1 VSTAVERAEPAVSRE
16 EAEPPRSPPRS
27 IGAAQPFESMGLRH
41 YLSLET
47 RWATAAYWTSI
58 ALIVVAVLVSRLL
71 PCTDYPQ
78 HLALADVARRLGD
91 PAAPEHVHYT
101 INYFTYN
108 GLFHVLVAGLG
119 RVLPIELAGK
129 LVVAG
134 SLGLLGA
141 GVLAVVRVLGRPGF
155 HAALFVPVIFS
166 FAVGWGFVNYA
177 LGTALAVV
185 TLALVARNLQ
195 RPTWQ
200 RALTIGVLGLVC
212 GMTHV
217 LAMLLLCMLAA
228 AIAPETAHRALPPS
242 SLGLKRLG
250 AIFVR
255 STIALAPLLV
265 GCAWCIAVYRV
276 QYAWDP
282 VMYKDPTLEGSSPPI
297 WQKLAYFG
305 AWGTGIHTD
314 FTDQVLLFAGLFVAA
329 IASLFRLRRS
339 PEPGEPAPYVLP
351 LVVALGAY
359 LATPMVFIGTHLI
372 FPRLAQ
378 AVVIGIILATPAF
391 PRARAGTF
399 ARVSL
404 AIAVLAGANLLGHM
418 VAYASETDDAA
429 RVIDEAPTGRSATAV
444 VYDSETFSFRN
455 GTLVHLAAYYAA
467 IKHGDWSFAFARY
480 LSVPV
485 RYTAAGAPPWP
496 KLGWEFSP
504 WDYNP
509 RCRYARTFDLV
520 FVKAPSDM
528 DTSDAGEAAVRK
540 LVFELDAD
548 AVRLVSHHGH
558 YWAFDTKGLPDDGT
572 Y

>member
-1 VSTAVERAEPAVSRE
+1 
-16 EAEPPRSPPRS
+16 
-27 IGAAQPFESMGLRH
+27 H
-41 YLSLET
+41 YLVLET
-47 RWATAAYWTSI
+47 RWATTAYWTSI
-58 ALIVVAVLVSRLL
+58 ALIVIAVLVPRLL

-78 HLALADVARRLGD
+78 HLALADIARRLSD
-91 PAAPEHVHYT
+91 PSAPERASYSV
-101 INYFTYN
+101 NFFTYN

-119 RVLPIELAGK
+119 RVLPIELAGR

-141 GVLAVVRVLGRPGF
+141 GVLALVRVLGRPGS
-155 HAALFVPVIFS
+155 HAALFVPIIFS

-177 LGTALAVV
+177 LGTAIAFV

-200 RALTIGVLGLVC
+200 RALTIGFLGLVC

-217 LAMLLLCMLAA
+217 LAMLILCLLAA
-228 AIAPETAHRALPPS
+228 AIAPETAHRALREAPLS
-242 SLGLKRLG
+242 VRRLG

-255 STIALAPLLV
+255 ATVALAPLLV
-265 GCAWCIAVYRV
+265 GCVWCIVIYRI

-282 VMYKDPTLEGSSPPI
+282 VMYKDPTLEGSSPPV
-297 WQKLAYFG
+297 WQKLVFFG

-314 FTDQVLLFAGLFVAA
+314 FTDQVLLVAGLVVAA
-329 IASLFRLRRS
+329 TAAVLRLRRKA
-339 PEPGEPAPYVLP
+339 EPGETAPYLLP
-351 LVVALGAY
+351 LIVALAAY
-359 LATPMVFIGTHLI
+359 LVTPMVFIGTHLI

-378 AVVIGIILATPAF
+378 AVVLGIVLATPAF
-391 PRARAGTF
+391 PRVRAVTF
-399 ARVSL
+399 SRLSL
-404 AIAVLAGANLLGHM
+404 AIGVLAGANLLAHM

-429 RVIDEAPTGRSATAV
+429 RVIDEAPEGRKATAV
-444 VYDSETFSFRN
+444 VYDSQTFSFRN

-485 RYTAAGAPPWP
+485 RYTASGAPPWP

-509 RCRYARTFDLV
+509 RCRYARNFDLV
-520 FVKAPSDM
+520 FVKAPPDL

-540 LVFELDAD
+540 LVFKIDAE